1 MMKRLDVS
9 VVPCNTL
16 YRQYRF
22 WGPCWPET
30 WWYEKKQHGS
40 SHFLLTAQNQSYTKL
55 SLRQKHNP
63 KPCPNSLFVILIDRE
78 RSTAPLCRVNTN
90 SFEFENHPKKL
101 LIYILIKIFSWNKP
115 FKKIYFGKCSKGKNY
130 CKISIDTSRRGKTEE
145 QVARNFNPNRGS
157 NLCSHTRGFAFSRQ
171 SFEVENF
178 NVAFA
183 MDKLLNSCPQCR
195 EPYSI
200 RCK

>member
-1 MMKRLDVS
+1 MRKSNMGPAIFYSQLKTNLTQSWAWDR
-9 VVPCNTL
+9 NTIQNHAQTVYSL
-16 YRQYRF
+16 YWLIAKDLQLLCAVWTRIVLNLKITPKNCSFIFKLRF
-22 WGPCWPET
+22 
-30 WWYEKKQHGS
+30 
-40 SHFLLTAQNQSYTKL
+40 
-55 SLRQKHNP
+55 
-63 KPCPNSLFVILIDRE
+63 
-78 RSTAPLCRVNTN
+78 
-90 SFEFENHPKKL
+90 
-101 LIYILIKIFSWNKP
+101 FSWNKP
-115 FKKIYFGKCSKGKNY
+115 LKKIYFGKCSKGKNY

-183 MDKLLNSCPQCR
+183 MDKLLTSCPQCR